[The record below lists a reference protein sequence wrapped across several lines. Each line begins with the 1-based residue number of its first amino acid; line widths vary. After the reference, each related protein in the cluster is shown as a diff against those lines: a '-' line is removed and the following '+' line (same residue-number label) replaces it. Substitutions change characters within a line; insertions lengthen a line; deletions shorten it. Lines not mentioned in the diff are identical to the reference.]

1 MEAHHH
7 VNGPD
12 TGSNSGGRRTK
23 KLASLN
29 LNGTNQGESH
39 IYPPSCTKPRQ
50 PTIYLQALLYLYEVM
65 NVKNV

>member
-1 MEAHHH
+1 MLTVLTQE
-7 VNGPD
+7 VILVE
-12 TGSNSGGRRTK
+12 GRQK

-29 LNGTNQGESH
+29 LNGTNQGESQ